1 MKKYEYGRLS
11 SRIIGIDIKWF
22 FSYGVDIEKVLDK
35 NQDVL
40 DVMNTL
46 GLEGWRFSLEEND
59 HGQHEKDYILYRE
72 ITNE

>member
-11 SRIIGIDIKWF
+11 SRIINFDINWF
-22 FSYGVDIEKVLDK
+22 FSYGNDIEEELEK
-35 NQDVL
+35 NQDIL
-40 DVMNTL
+40 NIMNTL
-46 GLEGWRFSLEEND
+46 GLNRWLFSMEEND